1 MWSVL
6 HAGRTRTLSIQDSI
20 HAVSIVLFPCFSP
33 GLGDSNYTRF
43 MHVPRIFTRRL
54 PEMGAKPFYKC
65 CEADEVDG

>member
-1 MWSVL
+1 MFMLANMSAN
-6 HAGRTRTLSIQDSI
+6 HA
-20 HAVSIVLFPCFSP
+20 PCALLLRSWVSP

-43 MHVPRIFTRRL
+43 MHVPRIFMRRL

>member
-1 MWSVL
+1 MHVDAQGACFHCYRHCACLVFLVL
-6 HAGRTRTLSIQDSI
+6 C
-20 HAVSIVLFPCFSP
+20 VSP